1 MEKGQHPRAEISMRM
16 QKVTFLLCVTLDY
29 YLILRGEIG
38 GGNRLFSSL
47 GEAIISQTASASC
60 IIEIH
65 CPCIKGATVGFSLLL
80 GGRRVYAF
88 ASLARFG
95 EC

>member
-1 MEKGQHPRAEISMRM
+1 M
-16 QKVTFLLCVTLDY
+16 
-29 YLILRGEIG
+29 G

-65 CPCIKGATVGFSLLL
+65 CPCIKGATVGFL
-80 GGRRVYAF
+80 GGGRYML
-88 ASLARFG
+88 SHP
-95 EC
+95 